1 LKPYS
6 LFFRGNIVYSI
17 IQSFKYKYTAR
28 LEEDKYS
35 CFDTNGKKKK
45 KKNSYKK
52 LSKTKIQLQD
62 HTRRHQKIALGAASK
77 SYILFSRA
85 PN

>member
-1 LKPYS
+1 MKPYS

-28 LEEDKYS
+28 LEEEDKYS

-45 KKNSYKK
+45 KKK
-52 LSKTKIQLQD
+52 QLQ
-62 HTRRHQKIALGAASK
+62 KAK
-77 SYILFSRA
+77 
-85 PN
+85 